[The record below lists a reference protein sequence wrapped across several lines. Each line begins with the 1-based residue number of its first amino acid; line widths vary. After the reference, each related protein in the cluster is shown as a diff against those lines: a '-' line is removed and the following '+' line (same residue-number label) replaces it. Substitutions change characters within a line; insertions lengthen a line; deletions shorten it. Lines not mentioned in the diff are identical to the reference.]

1 MSAPALLPRPR
12 LTFRRPNRRRLRRAI
27 ALLTLGPL
35 AACVGNDST
44 AVAAP
49 TLQIAAS
56 SGTAL
61 VVQGGNVQVQ
71 LSIVR
76 GGSFEGAVDLSV
88 VGNTSTTPLPTGLT
102 SNLVPTQV
110 PALLTTATLTLVAS
124 STLSTATVIPV
135 NVVARGTG
143 VTTASARILLTVTAR

>member
-1 MSAPALLPRPR
+1 MAVC
-12 LTFRRPNRRRLRRAI
+12 TFGGLSS
-27 ALLTLGPL
+27 
-35 AACVGNDST
+35 CSGNAST

-49 TLQIAAS
+49 TLQIAVS
-56 SGTAL
+56 SGTAS

-71 LSIVR
+71 LTIFR

-88 VGNTSTTPLPTGLT
+88 VGITSTTPLPIGLT

-110 PALLTTATLTLVAS
+110 PALLNTATLTLVAS
-124 STLSTATVIPV
+124 STLSTATVIPLT
-135 NVVARGTG
+135 VVARGAG